1 LKKLL
6 PFFSYAFHPIFVPLL
21 GTLFYILFNEDYYSK
36 EQHYLLVFQVIII
49 TIFLP
54 MSFFYL
60 LKTFGKIDSIMM
72 SEINQRKI
80 PLLLQVF
87 LTFIL
92 LKQSI
97 TIERFPELF
106 YFFLGGFITTII
118 AFLLL
123 FVKIKASIHM
133 MGMSILTFFV
143 IGLSVHIQINI
154 IYTIATL
161 IALTGLIASSRLYMK
176 AHTLNELIIGYFC
189 GMIPQIIL
197 WRFWL

>member
-1 LKKLL
+1 MKKLL
-6 PFFSYAFHPIFVPLL
+6 PFFSYAFHPIFIPLF
-21 GTLFYILFNEDYYSK
+21 GTLFYLVFNDDYYRK
-36 EQHYLLVFQVIII
+36 EQHYLLIFQIIII

-60 LKTFGKIDSIMM
+60 LKTFGKIDNIMM

-106 YFFLGGFITTII
+106 YFFLGGFFTTII

-143 IGLSVHIQINI
+143 IGLSIHNQINI
-154 IYTIATL
+154 IYTIA
-161 IALTGLIASSRLYMK
+161 ALLALSGLIASSRLYMK
-176 AHTLNELIIGYFC
+176 AHTLNELFIGYFC
-189 GMIPQIIL
+189 GMIPQIIF
-197 WRFWL
+197 WKFWL